1 MQMAMT
7 GSWGVT
13 GVREKPGVEGGA
25 NCRENPGGVGGGNMV
40 GVGAHCRA
48 EALGWP
54 SSSRRPQ
61 PQCLALAGGHHSALL
76 FIVHTALDGC
86 EGPRSPQGAH
96 LEGAPSTGRGLCP
109 TCSPSHAPVHA
120 SNYQLCSGEGLTGG
134 PRTSKSLLPGGMQ
147 GGSKVLGDHSPKTEG
162 ARPYMAPGCPKP
174 CSGCILRASQ
184 A

>member
-1 MQMAMT
+1 MAMT

-13 GVREKPGVEGGA
+13 GVGEKPGVEGGA
-25 NCRENPGGVGGGNMV
+25 NRRENPGGVGWEHTAGRRLWGGP
-40 GVGAHCRA
+40 AA
-48 EALGWP
+48 AAA
-54 SSSRRPQ
+54 PQ
-61 PQCLALAGGHHSALL
+61 PQCLGLAGGHHSALL

-134 PRTSKSLLPGGMQ
+134 PRTSKSVLPGWMQ
-147 GGSKVLGDHSPKTEG
+147 GGSNVLGDHSPKTEG
-162 ARPYMAPGCPKP
+162 ARPYMAPGCPRP